1 MPKGKA
7 KGRRGGETKA
17 ERALRRAIACELP
30 AIKAVAECC
39 HGFRDEWRECGGG
52 GADGDAESAVSLW
65 ERVDTSRDGV
75 EVLRLCTRIVQGS
88 QSCDSLVALPDAIG
102 DFASLRMLDLDGCKN
117 LLALPDTIG
126 KLESL
131 ISLDLTGCESL
142 TALPHAIGELR
153 ALQRFM
159 LEDCSSLTALPH
171 AIGEL
176 DELRRLIL
184 ISCSSLTALPESIGG
199 LSALQTISLFG
210 CNTTANNSTI

>member
-131 ISLDLTGCESL
+131 TSLDLTGCE
-142 TALPHAIGELR
+142 
-153 ALQRFM
+153 
-159 LEDCSSLTALPH
+159 SLTALPH